1 MTNYLRRRVSS
12 GSPYEPRIGI
22 SRAIRSGT
30 IVAVSG
36 TAPIGPDGKT
46 VAPGNP
52 ELQTRRCLEII
63 REALEKAGATLSD
76 VTRTRVML
84 TRIEDWESVA
94 KFMASILVRF
104 DQRVQ
109 SCRSHNLLTPSGSW
123 KLRRMRWSRN
133 KTFVVRHK
141 NRQASHPI
149 EPPRFMTWL
158 YTCN

>member
-63 REALEKAGATLSD
+63 REALEKAGATLFD

-94 KFMASILVRF
+94 KVHGEFFGEIRPASTIVQVTQFIDPEWLVEIEA
-104 DQRVQ
+104 DA
-109 SCRSHNLLTPSGSW
+109 
-123 KLRRMRWSRN
+123 
-133 KTFVVRHK
+133 VV
-141 NRQASHPI
+141 
-149 EPPRFMTWL
+149 EE
-158 YTCN
+158 